1 MAKTLLQL
9 AGATPVPSSLAA
21 STLVLIDIQNEYFDG
36 PLKLT
41 GVEAAAEVAAG
52 LLARARALGTPVV
65 HVRQRGKPGGAFD
78 PDAPRGQI
86 HASVA
91 PLEGETVID
100 KGLPNSFANTTLAG
114 ELEALGPRPLVVA
127 GFMTH
132 MCVSATV
139 RSALDRGHSS
149 TVAQDATATRDLPD
163 PTNISG
169 AGGDLPAATVHR
181 AALAAIA
188 DRFATVVPAADI
200 PD

>member
-9 AGATPVPSSLAA
+9 AGATPVPSRLGA
-21 STLVLIDIQNEYFDG
+21 SVLVLIDIQNEYFGG

-41 GVEAAAEVAAG
+41 GVEAAAEVAAR

-65 HVRQRGKPGGAFD
+65 HVRQRGRSGGAFD

-91 PLEGETVID
+91 PLAGETVVD
-100 KGLPNSFANTTLAG
+100 KGLPNSFANTKLA
-114 ELEALGPRPLVVA
+114 EVLEGIGPRPLVVA

-139 RSALDRGHSS
+139 RSALDRGLSS
-149 TVAQDATATRDLPD
+149 TVAMDATATRDLPD
-163 PTNISG
+163 PT
-169 AGGDLPAATVHR
+169 GGELPADTIHR